1 MHEGTKP
8 YLFVLCFVLFFLIF
22 FMFSCLVF
30 CFISRLGRAFYQ
42 KRQDMA
48 VSASHCSAGLK
59 TCRVDDLLGT
69 GSVRP

>member
-1 MHEGTKP
+1 MKEP
-8 YLFVLCFVLFFLIF
+8 SLIFLSYVLSYFFLIF

-48 VSASHCSAGLK
+48 VSASHYSAGLK